1 MFIVIFKNEIKMKI
15 FSAHLTTGPLFH
27 LVLKTYGTDIC
38 RTHSLSANP
47 ILKMKNSFAKKRI
60 AVSVDF
66 RAGTEKNIN
75 YFKQNRISHLELGGR

>member
-1 MFIVIFKNEIKMKI
+1 
-15 FSAHLTTGPLFH
+15 
-27 LVLKTYGTDIC
+27 
-38 RTHSLSANP
+38 
-47 ILKMKNSFAKKRI
+47 MKNSFAKKRI